1 MRRLDMENPFGAP
14 VYSKAVVSSTMDEAR
29 LLAEGGAPHGT
40 VITAGF
46 QEKGRGSRNR
56 PWNAGSGNLF
66 FTILLRYQGFGS
78 IPPALTLRAGLAV
91 ALAVE
96 DTAAVNAESSGTGL
110 QGPVLVKWPNDV
122 MIPLDGAYKKT
133 AGILAEG
140 NGTAVFIGVG
150 VNVGQI
156 DFPPEL
162 RDRAGSLALAFGSLF
177 SETPVMVLKRILA
190 RFHEEI
196 ETPENL
202 SSWRERLTRRL
213 YKKGEPV
220 RFTSGAADKLQTV
233 EGILGGIGPSGEII
247 ITAGSLPRESGFP
260 GREQSFAAGE
270 LEFIL

>member
-1 MRRLDMENPFGAP
+1 MRQLAMENPFGAP
-14 VYSKAVVSSTMDEAR
+14 VYSRAVVSSTMDEAR

-56 PWNAGSGNLF
+56 SWNAGSGNLF
-66 FTILLRYQGFGS
+66 FTILLRYQGFDS
-78 IPPALTLRAGLAV
+78 VPPALTLRAGLAV

-96 DTAAVNAESSGTGL
+96 DTAAGNAESSGAGL

-140 NGTAVFIGVG
+140 DGTTVFIGVG

-162 RDRAGSLALAFGSLF
+162 RDRAGSLALACGSLLP
-177 SETPVMVLKRILA
+177 ETPVMVLKRILA

-202 SSWRERLTRRL
+202 SSWRRRLVKRL

-220 RFTSGAADKLQTV
+220 RFTGGAAGTLQTI
-233 EGILGGIGPSGEII
+233 EGVLSGIGPSGEII
-247 ITAGSLPRESGFP
+247 IAAGSLPREGGFP
-260 GREQSFAAGE
+260 VPEQSFVSGE
-270 LEFIL
+270 LEFIP